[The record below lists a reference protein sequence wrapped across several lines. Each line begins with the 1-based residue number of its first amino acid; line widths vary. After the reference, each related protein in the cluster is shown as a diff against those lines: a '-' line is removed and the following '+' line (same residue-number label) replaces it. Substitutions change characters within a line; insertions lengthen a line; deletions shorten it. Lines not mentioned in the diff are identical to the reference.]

1 MRSHN
6 FFLDAQELDSYNFH
20 TNKFG
25 KYSTYKLGDITM
37 TNALAIFLIMLV
49 ANGLFADDY
58 VAKPGDSVVVTVWE
72 QQSLS
77 GTVTVDSSGNIT
89 LPMPIGSFY
98 VAGLTAKQISD
109 IISEKL
115 KDYLVNSTT
124 YAYII
129 PAEGFI
135 VHVLGEVQRQG
146 FIRVP
151 DGTTIQEAIGMMNG
165 FTPLSDKKH
174 ITLIRKKD
182 GNGVSQDN
190 ETTEQTLNL
199 ELFIEKN
206 DRSANLSLKSG
217 DVIIV
222 PRLPESER
230 IRYINV
236 IGAVTKPGP
245 FQTDKPMPLVDV
257 LTQAGGLSSLAIPE
271 EISVLSTSKDGN
283 YEWTQV
289 NFTSFLKSEDLN
301 ANPII
306 ELGNTVFVPGEP
318 IEKELKPFYV
328 NVVGQVIKP
337 GSYSVTEES
346 RLLDAIYMA
355 GGFVDQSAIDK
366 VTIIHI
372 DSDMPLE
379 EKVDIKQYLI
389 SGDKSNNPL
398 LKKGDTIFV
407 PMLEGSKRIPSVH
420 SAFFPTMRVSI
431 IGEVAKPDIY
441 QVSADVSVLDILKLA
456 GGHTSQAD
464 LKKVILIRETKA
476 SDEQQ
481 KLNLKR
487 VLTKGEFFL
496 LPKLNDGDTIFIPQ
510 KPDKTYW
517 GYIVKM
523 ASDISTIALAYLI
536 LTGKRY

>member
-1 MRSHN
+1 MV
-6 FFLDAQELDSYNFH
+6 
-20 TNKFG
+20 
-25 KYSTYKLGDITM
+25 
-37 TNALAIFLIMLV
+37 NALAVFFIMLV
-49 ANGLFADDY
+49 ANGLSMNDY

-77 GTVTVDSSGNIT
+77 GTVIVDSSGNIT
-89 LPMPIGSFY
+89 LPMPIGSFS

-115 KDYLVNSTT
+115 KDYLVNSTA
-124 YAYII
+124 YVYII

-151 DGTTIQEAIGMMNG
+151 DGATVQEAIGMMNG
-165 FTPLSDKKH
+165 FAPLADKKH
-174 ITLIRKKD
+174 VVLIRKKD
-182 GNGVSQDN
+182 SNGASQDN
-190 ETTEQTLNL
+190 ETTEQILNL
-199 ELFIEKN
+199 ELFAEKL
-206 DRSANLSLKSG
+206 DRSSNPTLKSG

-230 IRYINV
+230 IKYINV
-236 IGAVTKPGP
+236 IGAVMKPGT
-245 FQTDKPMPLVDV
+245 FDTEKPLPLIEV
-257 LTQAGGLSSLAIPE
+257 LAKAGGLSVSAIPE
-271 EISVLSTSKDGN
+271 EISVLEYSKDGN
-283 YEWTQV
+283 YQWTQI
-289 NFTSFLKSEDLN
+289 NFTSFLRNEDLN

-328 NVVGQVIKP
+328 NVVGQVVKP
-337 GSYSVTEES
+337 GAYSVNEES

-366 VTIIHI
+366 ISVIRI
-372 DSDMPLE
+372 DSDMTI
-379 EKVDIKQYLI
+379 EKKIDIRQYLI
-389 SGDKSNNPL
+389 SGNKDNNPL
-398 LKKGDTIFV
+398 LTKGDTIFI
-407 PMLEGSKRIPSVH
+407 PMLEGSKRIS
-420 SAFFPTMRVSI
+420 SIQSTFFPTIRVSI

-464 LKKVILIRETKA
+464 LKNAILIREAKTGNA
-476 SDEQQ
+476 QQQ

-487 VLTKGEFFL
+487 VLIKGEFFL
-496 LPKLNDGDTIFIPQ
+496 LPKLNDGDTVFIPQ
-510 KPDKTYW
+510 KPDRTYW
-517 GYIVKM
+517 GYMVKM